1 MNSLTRGDPFHELDD
16 LRNRLSTLFG
26 RAPIKNSE
34 ESREAMRVAQW
45 APLVDISED
54 EKEYLIKA
62 ELPEV
67 KSENVNVSVH
77 NDVLSIT
84 GERRYEKEEKDKK
97 VHRVERA
104 YGSFARTFTLPED
117 ADAEHVTAESKDG
130 LLKVHLPK
138 TDKAKPQSIDVKV
151 H

>member
-1 MNSLTRGDPFHELDD
+1 MSTLTRWEPLHELDE
-16 LRNRLSTLFG
+16 LQNRLSTLFG
-26 RAPIKNSE
+26 RAPVKKSE
-34 ESREAMRVAQW
+34 GGREAMRVAQW

-67 KSENVNVSVH
+67 KKDEVKVSVQ

-84 GERRYEKEEKDKK
+84 GERKYEKEEKTKK

-104 YGSFARTFTLPED
+104 YGSFARTFTVPED
-117 ADAEHVTAESKDG
+117 ADAEQVAAEFRDG
-130 LLKVHLPK
+130 ILQVHLPK
-138 TDKAKPQSIDVKV
+138 TEKAKPKSIDVKIG
-151 H
+151 

>member
-1 MNSLTRGDPFHELDD
+1 
-16 LRNRLSTLFG
+16 
-26 RAPIKNSE
+26 
-34 ESREAMRVAQW
+34 MRVAQW